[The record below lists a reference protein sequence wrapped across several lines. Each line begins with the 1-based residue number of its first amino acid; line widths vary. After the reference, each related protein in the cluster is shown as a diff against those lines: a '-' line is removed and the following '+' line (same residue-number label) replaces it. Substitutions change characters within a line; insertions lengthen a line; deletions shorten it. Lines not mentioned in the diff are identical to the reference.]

1 MITKS
6 KRIKRFLYN
15 LGFEFT
21 VINTNGK
28 EEYSFPES
36 SQLQESIDSCNCD
49 DSGNEYSSLPF
60 VFMTVNSKPKLYK
73 NLLILLDLVII

>member
-1 MITKS
+1 MIIKS

-15 LGFEFT
+15 LGFEFS

-36 SQLQESIDSCNCD
+36 SQLKESIDFYYKIRKTFN
-49 DSGNEYSSLPF
+49 
-60 VFMTVNSKPKLYK
+60 NSYL
-73 NLLILLDLVII
+73 

>member
-1 MITKS
+1 MIIKS

-15 LGFEFT
+15 LGFEFS

-36 SQLQESIDSCNCD
+36 PQLKESIDF
-49 DSGNEYSSLPF
+49 Y
-60 VFMTVNSKPKLYK
+60 YK
-73 NLLILLDLVII
+73 IRKTFESQ